1 MEMKAKGIRIEIK
14 RNKKLNILGKN
25 SLHTILIYPQSTR
38 KSASCVAFT
47 Q

>member
-14 RNKKLNILGKN
+14 RNKKLNILGK
-25 SLHTILIYPQSTR
+25 STIYIIPIYPQSTR
-38 KSASCVAFT
+38 KSAPSVAFT